1 MNGQFNVNQYWLSRG
16 RNYIKE
22 SLPEEYHRLQERFLL
37 EMVRLSRLPMTKV
50 LEIGCG
56 FGRITRL
63 LADSFPRAQITALD
77 LSPEQLANAK
87 RYCADRENITFQPFD
102 FYSGAPFPGSGYDA
116 TIAIEVFLHHPRP
129 VVEGLLAKLA
139 NISQYV
145 LNIDW
150 SEDWPWKTPEHVW
163 VHDYQAAYE
172 AAGLDCATFRL
183 PQKIDGMQQKLF
195 IAAKQFT
202 PELRRLERQAREV
215 EAIAENSAAVA
226 MPLPAEVTGSGG
238 ASWAHQLQLAI
249 QEILET
255 VPAGNTLIL
264 VNDDQWGREQEAL
277 TGRRVLPFLERE
289 GRYWGAPADDETA
302 IRELERLRRAG
313 ARFLIFAWSSF
324 WWLEHYSGLRG
335 HLRRI
340 GSCVLENERL
350 VIFTLN

>member
-1 MNGQFNVNQYWLSRG
+1 MNGQFNVNQYWLNRG

-37 EMVRLSRLPMTKV
+37 ETIRLSRMPMTKL

-56 FGRITRL
+56 FGRVTRL
-63 LADSFPRAQITALD
+63 LADAFPGAQITALD

-87 RYCADRENITFQPFD
+87 RYCAGRESITFQPFD
-102 FYSGAPFPGSGYDA
+102 FYSGSPFPGSGYDA

-139 NISQYV
+139 AISQYI

-163 VHDYQAAYE
+163 VHDYRAVYE
-172 AAGLDCATFRL
+172 AAGLKCAAFRL

-195 IAAKQFT
+195 IAAKQFA
-202 PELRRLERQAREV
+202 PELGRLERQAM
-215 EAIAENSAAVA
+215 EAQAAAENSEAAA
-226 MPLPAEVTGSGG
+226 MPRPADAAGSGG
-238 ASWAHQLQLAI
+238 ASWAHQLQFAI
-249 QEILET
+249 QEIVET
-255 VPAGNTLIL
+255 VPAGSTLIL

-277 TGRRVLPFLERE
+277 TGRRVWPFLERE
-289 GRYWGAPADDETA
+289 GRYWGAPEDDETA

-313 ARFLIFAWSSF
+313 ANYLIFAWSSF
-324 WWLEHYSGLRG
+324 WWLEHYAGLRR
-335 HLRRI
+335 HLERT
-340 GSCVLENERL
+340 GSLVRENERL
-350 VIFTLN
+350 AIFSLK